1 MPARFCVLASGS
13 SGNCALVQS
22 DNFGLLIDAGLGPR
36 YVAARLAAV
45 GASWRDVHAVVLT
58 HTHSD
63 HWKDLTL
70 AHLRQQGVPFYCC
83 PRHHDGLTRH
93 GGEFEP
99 LRAADLVRSFDAG
112 DVLELPGGLTVR
124 PIPVP
129 HDADPTFAFRIDG
142 PAGLFGP
149 QWSIGYA
156 SDLGEARPG
165 LISAFADVNVLALEF
180 NHCERM
186 ERASGRPR
194 FLIQRVL
201 GANGHLSND
210 QAADAVRAVVRAS
223 DPKSL
228 RHVVQLHLSRDC
240 NLPSLA
246 QEAGRAALAD
256 VGSTATITT
265 AQQYAVSRIISL
277 EDMKRVRVMA
287 SGAASAA
294 R

>member
-13 SGNCALVQS
+13 AGNCALVQT
-22 DNFGLLIDAGLGPR
+22 DGFGLLIDAGLGPR
-36 YVAARLAAV
+36 FVASRLASV
-45 GASWRDVHAVVLT
+45 GASWRDVNAVVLT

-63 HWKDLTL
+63 HWKDWTL
-70 AHLRQQGVPFYCC
+70 GQLRQHGVPFYCS
-83 PRHHDGLTRH
+83 PRHHESLSRY

-99 LRAADLVRSFDAG
+99 LRAADLVRSFDEG
-112 DVLELPGGLTVR
+112 DVLELAAGITVR

-142 PAGLFGP
+142 PPGLFGP

-156 SDLGEARPG
+156 SDLGEARSE
-165 LISAFADVNVLALEF
+165 LISAFADVNMLAIEF

-194 FLIQRVL
+194 FLVQRVL

-210 QAADAVRAVVRAS
+210 QAAEAVRAVARAS

-228 RHVVQLHLSRDC
+228 KHVVQLHLSRDC
-240 NLPSLA
+240 NLPALA

-256 VGSTATITT
+256 VGSPATVTT
-265 AQQYAVSRIISL
+265 AQQYAASRIISL
-277 EDMKRVRVMA
+277 DDMKRVR
-287 SGAASAA
+287 AAVPA
-294 R
+294 